1 MLVPIN
7 LAQATTGAVV
17 SFVPVPFACR
27 LVSIT
32 LVGNITLA
40 ANGTNHLTITVKA
53 ADGATALASRTT
65 NSGGGAGG
73 TTLTAGTV
81 EGLAITNFDDSGL
94 TANQAYKIE
103 TAVGGTLANA
113 TDFTLVFEFEA
124 ARSV

>member
-17 SFVPVPFACR
+17 SFVPVPFPCR

-40 ANGTNHLTITVKA
+40 ADGTNHLTITVKA

-65 NSGGGAGG
+65 NSGASG

>member
-32 LVGNITLA
+32 LVSNITLA

-53 ADGATALASRTT
+53 ADGATTLASRTT
-65 NSGGGAGG
+65 NSGSSG

>member
-53 ADGATALASRTT
+53 ADGATTLAGRTT
-65 NSGGGAGG
+65 NSGASG

-81 EGLAITNFDDSGL
+81 EGLTITNFDDSGL